1 MILLRLNFA
10 GYGKEWRE
18 RAENLKSATD
28 AAVANPN
35 DPEALYKLGLAI
47 MEGDVWVVDKR
58 QERAIIQF
66 RRALELKPD
75 YKQAQYQ
82 IVKAYIQ
89 LADVFAAQN
98 KNVDVELA
106 KLREMDAKLADEM
119 AAYRKEFKVGLRA
132 TPVQ

>member
-1 MILLRLNFA
+1 
-10 GYGKEWRE
+10 
-18 RAENLKSATD
+18 LKSATD

-119 AAYRKEFKVGLRA
+119 VAYRKEFKVGLRA